1 MKLKCLAGAV
11 AIAVLAFLPSQAA
24 AAPIYSAVS
33 TIGGSPIANF
43 EGFAEGTII
52 SNQYA
57 GVTFGQLDGGTPMID
72 NSPFLFGYAQSSGAA
87 VLTGS
92 QNGGAPF
99 PTVAGLTAT
108 FAAPQSAVEFF
119 LSDTSPLGDYTLS
132 AYGAGNVLLES
143 TVLTAAQVNG
153 GHYVGFTGAGILKV
167 TVDGVVENDAFGIDD
182 LRATAGAAV
191 PEPASLLLLGVGLA
205 GAAARRRRAR
215 A

>member
-1 MKLKCLAGAV
+1 MKLKCVAGAV
-11 AIAVLAFLPSQAA
+11 AIAALAFLPGQVS
-24 AAPIYSAVS
+24 AAPIFSAVS
-33 TIGGSPIANF
+33 TIGGAPIANF

-52 SNQYA
+52 TNQYA

-72 NSPFLFGYAQSSGAA
+72 NTPFLFGYAQSSGEG

-92 QNGGAPF
+92 MNGGAPF

-108 FAAPQSAVEFF
+108 FAAAQSAVEFF
-119 LSDTSPLGDYTLS
+119 LSDTAPLGNYTVS

-143 TVLTAAQVNG
+143 TVLTAAQVTG

-167 TVDGVVENDAFGIDD
+167 TVDGVVENDAFAIDD
-182 LRATAGAAV
+182 LRATAAAV
-191 PEPASLLLLGVGLA
+191 PEPVSLLLLGVGLA